1 MPLLRLLSAVLLVL
15 AVGACGSSGDTASSA
30 TPAKKAQ
37 QQPKQQPKASAPAPQ
52 AGGTTAVTIKGF
64 DYHPKTLTV
73 KSGTKITWTDK
84 DSTNHTVTAD
94 DNSFDVGNISG
105 GASGSHTFA
114 KAGTFAYHC
123 TYHPNMH
130 GRVVVR

>member
-1 MPLLRLLSAVLLVL
+1 MPLVRSLPVLLITVAL
-15 AVGACGSSGDTASSA
+15 GACGSSSSGDQAKTKPAA
-30 TPAKKAQ
+30 PKATTPAA
-37 QQPKQQPKASAPAPQ
+37 APAPQ
-52 AGGTTAVTIKGF
+52 KGGTTTLQIKDF
-64 DYHPKTLTV
+64 EYHPKTTTV
-73 KSGTKITWTDK
+73 KVGTRITWTDK

-94 DNSFDVGNISG
+94 DNSFDVGNISA

-130 GRVVVR
+130 GRVIVR